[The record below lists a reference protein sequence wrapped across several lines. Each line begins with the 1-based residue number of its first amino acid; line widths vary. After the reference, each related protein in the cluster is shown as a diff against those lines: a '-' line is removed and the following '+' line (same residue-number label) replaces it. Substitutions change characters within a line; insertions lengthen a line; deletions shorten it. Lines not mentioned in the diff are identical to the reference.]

1 MNREHDPKRVA
12 RTRRSW
18 EARMMRGSIIVST
31 GLLAS
36 VLCLHGSVRAQDG
49 KKSQPDGAD
58 SATAQQAARDALAKH
73 EKPGETW
80 KEYMECKVALAKAG
94 PEAIPVLLDALKTG
108 SPASRGLAYEAL
120 GFLASEKFQPAIEK
134 LRPGLLQAALDKDRD
149 VRLTAIHLLGRLGR
163 IESKPKY
170 LEIADKDP
178 SGHVQFEMKFALT
191 RDDKPNP
198 EAIRKALSS
207 YDLTRM
213 DSAHLDKAAPDF
225 EIADTTGKVWRLRDF
240 RGKKS
245 VVLVFL
251 IFIN

>member
-1 MNREHDPKRVA
+1 
-12 RTRRSW
+12 
-18 EARMMRGSIIVST
+18 MRGPMIVPAV
-31 GLLAS
+31 LLAS
-36 VLCLHGSVRAQDG
+36 LMYLHGSVRAQDG
-49 KKSQPDGAD
+49 KKGERKGAD
-58 SATAQQAARDALAKH
+58 SAVAAQQAAREVLTKH

-94 PEAIPVLLDALKTG
+94 PEAVPVLLDALKTG
-108 SPASRGLAYEAL
+108 SAASRGFAYEAL
-120 GFLASEKFQPAIEK
+120 GFMANEKFRPAIEK
-134 LRPGLLQAALDKDRD
+134 LRPRLLQAVEDKDRD

-178 SGHVQFEMKFALT
+178 SAHVRFEMKFALT

-213 DSAHLDKAAPDF
+213 DSAHLDKVAPDF
-225 EIADTTGKVWRLRDF
+225 EIADTTGKIWRLRDF
-240 RGKKS
+240 RGKKA